1 MKKRAISFIFSFI
14 VCLFVFGKVPVCAA
28 TVEDIAL
35 TEGETYSITIPKNQK
50 YYTSSESN
58 GCVSSSAKYKSR
70 KVKITALKPGTATIS
85 VVSTKNKTYKYS
97 VTVYQ
102 KPVTS
107 TEVKPQD
114 VAGTC
119 PHCKR
124 SGRLQT
130 RPLVY
135 TRNAIKT
142 GYLREPII
150 SAREV
155 WYIFFNSKLT
165 ETEIQNLVKSWNG
178 AILNK
183 RVNNPNSEKFH
194 YAYSVLLPYEYS
206 NRNNISAY
214 ESKLLKEKGIMKQ
227 ELVTAAYDSEKNNNF
242 YLSEW
247 FLTEVEAEPAT
258 RKTMD
263 TGIIEC
269 TYCGYKYM
277 K

>member
-1 MKKRAISFIFSFI
+1 MKKRVISFIFSFI
-14 VCLFVFGKVPVCAA
+14 VCLFVFGKVPVYAA

-35 TEGETYSITIPKNQK
+35 TEGETYSITIPKKQK

-107 TEVKPQD
+107 PEVKPQD

-150 SAREV
+150 SAMEV
-155 WYIFFNSKLT
+155 ERLYFNSKLT
-165 ETEIQNLVKSWNG
+165 ETEIENIIKSWNG
-178 AILNK
+178 VIL
-183 RVNNPNSEKFH
+183 SKFRNT
-194 YAYSVLLPYEYS
+194 YSSKLFRYGYSVLLPYEYS
-206 NRNNISAY
+206 NGNNISAY
-214 ESKLLKEKGIMKQ
+214 ESKVLKEKGIMLQ
-227 ELVTAAYDSEKNNNF
+227 ELVRVYDSEKNNNF